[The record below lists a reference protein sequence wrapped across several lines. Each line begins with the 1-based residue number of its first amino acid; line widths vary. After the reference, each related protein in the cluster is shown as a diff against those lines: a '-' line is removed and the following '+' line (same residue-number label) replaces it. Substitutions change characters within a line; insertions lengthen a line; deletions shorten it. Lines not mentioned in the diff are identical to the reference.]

1 MMPMTS
7 MIPAA
12 AQQVRSFATPLGELS
27 VRVAGS
33 GPRPVILWP
42 SIFTDSHIYDAV
54 VERLGGEAT
63 FFLIDGPGH
72 GLSPGLSREFTMA
85 EAASAWLSVMDSFG
99 LDRATVGGVS
109 WGALAAAEV
118 ALTAPGRVE
127 RLILMNTPMDVSGA
141 HPKFRDRMI
150 AFGARWM
157 VRGKMFRDGVAG
169 SFFDPGTLASNPS
182 YRQAFHAMLA
192 ASDPVALSAAV
203 RSVILQGEPLRPRL
217 ARISAPTL
225 LIAGKED
232 ALYPLEG
239 QASAALL
246 LQDGRFEPVAGRH
259 ISPVEAPDEVAA
271 ALRAFLGKDKP
282 A

>member
-1 MMPMTS
+1 
-7 MIPAA
+7 MISSTRTRT
-12 AQQVRSFATPLGELS
+12 QETRLVTTPLGDLA
-27 VRVAGS
+27 VRVTGF
-33 GPRPVILWP
+33 GPAKVVLWP
-42 SIFTDSHIYDAV
+42 SIFTDGHIYDGLV
-54 VERLGGEAT
+54 SRLAAEAT

-72 GLSPGLSREFTMA
+72 GLSPGVSREFTMA
-85 EAASAWLSVMDSFG
+85 EAASACLSVMDSFG
-99 LDRATVGGVS
+99 LARALVGGVS
-109 WGALAAAEV
+109 WGGLVAAEV
-118 ALTAPGRVE
+118 ALTAPGRIEGLV
-127 RLILMNTPMDVSGA
+127 LMNTPMDISGA
-141 HPKFRDRMI
+141 YPKFRDQMI

-157 VRGKMFRDGVAG
+157 VRGKIFRDGVAG

-182 YRQAFHAMLA
+182 YSQAFHGMLA
-192 ASDPVALSAAV
+192 ASDPVALSASV
-203 RSVILQGEPLRPRL
+203 RSVILHGEPLRSRL
-217 ARISAPTL
+217 ARISVPTL

-271 ALRAFLGKDKP
+271 SLRAFLSHDKP

>member
-1 MMPMTS
+1 
-7 MIPAA
+7 MISSTRTRTQETRMVTTA
-12 AQQVRSFATPLGELS
+12 LGDLA
-27 VRVAGS
+27 VRVAGF
-33 GPRPVILWP
+33 GAAKVVLWP
-42 SIFTDSHIYDAV
+42 SIFTDGHIYDGLV
-54 VERLGGEAT
+54 SRLAAEAT

-72 GLSPGLSREFTMA
+72 GLSPGVSREFTMA
-85 EAASAWLSVMDSFG
+85 EAGSACLSVMDKFG
-99 LDRATVGGVS
+99 LSRAVVGGVS
-109 WGALAAAEV
+109 WGGLVAAEV

-127 RLILMNTPMDVSGA
+127 GLVLMNTPMDISGA

-150 AFGARWM
+150 ALGARWM
-157 VRGKMFRDGVAG
+157 GRRKMFRDGVAG

-182 YRQAFHAMLA
+182 YRQAFQGMLA
-192 ASDPVALSAAV
+192 ASDPVALSAAG
-203 RSVILQGEPLRPRL
+203 RSVILGGDPLRLRL
-217 ARISAPTL
+217 ARISVPTL

-271 ALRAFLGKDKP
+271 SLCTFLARGRA

>member
-1 MMPMTS
+1 MVTT
-7 MIPAA
+7 A
-12 AQQVRSFATPLGELS
+12 LGDLA
-27 VRVAGS
+27 VRVAGF
-33 GPRPVILWP
+33 GAAKVVLWP
-42 SIFTDSHIYDAV
+42 SIFTDGHIYDGLV
-54 VERLGGEAT
+54 SRLAAEAT

-72 GLSPGLSREFTMA
+72 GLSPGVSREFTMA
-85 EAASAWLSVMDSFG
+85 EAGSACLSVMDKFG
-99 LDRATVGGVS
+99 LSRAVVGGVS
-109 WGALAAAEV
+109 WGGLVAAEV

-127 RLILMNTPMDVSGA
+127 GLVLMNTPMDISGA

-150 AFGARWM
+150 ALGARWM
-157 VRGKMFRDGVAG
+157 GRRKMFRDGVAG

-182 YRQAFHAMLA
+182 YRQAFQGMLA

-203 RSVILQGEPLRPRL
+203 RSVILGGDPLRLRL
-217 ARISAPTL
+217 ARISVPTL

-271 ALRAFLGKDKP
+271 SLCTFLARGRA